1 MQPLMLYELIAHK
14 GAGDVSHQ
22 EMVWDS
28 GRLHFKTK
36 VDQLWGLCHCRSKFK
51 LKRCKKYKNL
61 RSFWDECDYQREML
75 IFVGNTGGCFRS
87 GEDC

>member
-1 MQPLMLYELIAHK
+1 MQSLMLFKLIAHK

-36 VDQLWGLCHCRSKFK
+36 VDQLWGCVIAVASLSLIGVRNMRIWDLFGMSVTFK
-51 LKRCKKYKNL
+51 GK
-61 RSFWDECDYQREML
+61 S
-75 IFVGNTGGCFRS
+75 
-87 GEDC
+87 

>member
-1 MQPLMLYELIAHK
+1 MQSLMLFKLIVHK

-51 LKRCKKYKNL
+51 LNWCKKYGNL
-61 RSFWDECDYQREML
+61 GSFWNECDYQREEL
-75 IFVGNTGGCFRS
+75 ILCGIDRRTALFWGRV
-87 GEDC
+87 